1 MANSVT
7 IEEAPPKP
15 AKRSFFKK
23 PSWATA
29 EAKTESPQAP
39 IDVFS
44 HSSESFAEIIAE
56 QERRK
61 KAKLRKQQE
70 TRKRKE
76 NEGRESKKQRISTEA
91 EEDRHSLSPT
101 SSRHR
106 SSKE

>member
-1 MANSVT
+1 MANSAT
-7 IEEAPPKP
+7 TEEAPTKP

-23 PSWATA
+23 PSWAAA
-29 EAKTESPQAP
+29 EAKSESPQTP

-70 TRKRKE
+70 ARKRKE
-76 NEGRESKKQRISTEA
+76 NEDRESKKQRISTEA
-91 EEDRHSLSPT
+91 EEDQHSLSPT